1 MNSGGSIASI
11 IVDLDRSIKL
21 ISVCV
26 VIITVSTMLYVWVLK
41 WIAKPLLYTSLS
53 LILLGLIAGGALLWR
68 WIHVHQGGRL
78 PCDLR
83 VI

>member
-1 MNSGGSIASI
+1 MGKQMNSGGNIASI

-53 LILLGLIAGGALLWR
+53 LILLGLIAGGGFMFIKAGDYP
-68 WIHVHQGGRL
+68 VTSE
-78 PCDLR
+78 
-83 VI
+83 

>member
-1 MNSGGSIASI
+1 MGKQMNSGGNIASI

-53 LILLGLIAGGALLWR
+53 LILLGLIAGGGFMFIKAGDYLETSE
-68 WIHVHQGGRL
+68 
-78 PCDLR
+78 
-83 VI
+83 